1 MKKSF
6 TLIEKA
12 VVCLLPCIL
21 LTCLCANAQ
30 NITVATSGTMGLGA
44 ANKISDAS
52 NINMKGGTLRTGSI
66 GGFSETVGTLTLSD
80 NSTITLGTGDH
91 TLAFAA
97 SGGVSWTAGK
107 KLTITGWTGSF
118 NSTTGTAGKIKTHTT
133 TDLTAPQL
141 AQIQF
146 LNAGDSKYYTA
157 AQLVGTGEVV
167 PTASEVLPIELLSFK
182 AKLKNNVVEL
192 HWQTATETNNDY
204 FVIERSV
211 DGKVWESMDS
221 IKGVGNSSN
230 VLNYTNNDEN
240 PLSGTSYYRLKQ
252 VDFDKN
258 FSYSDIAVVN
268 FEGFKIID
276 LFPNPSNGN
285 INIVMKSSIEASIDL
300 TIYNAIGQII
310 KTQAMHITKGANTLH
325 AQFEAANGKYLITVK
340 STDGAYYDYTV
351 ILNK

>member
-52 NINMKGGTLRTGSI
+52 NINMKGGTLRTGS
-66 GGFSETVGTLTLSD
+66 GAGFSETVGTLTLSD
-80 NSTITLGTGDH
+80 NSTITLGTGSH
-91 TLAFAA
+91 NLNFAA
-97 SGGVSWTAGK
+97 SNAASWTGGK
-107 KLTITGWTGSF
+107 VLTVTGWQGAYD
-118 NSTTGTAGKIKTHTT
+118 GTAGTSGKIFTGSSAELSAGK
-133 TDLTAPQL
+133 L
-141 AQIQF
+141 AQIRF
-146 LNAGDSKYYTA
+146 TNPGNGSTYTA
-157 AQLVGTGEVV
+157 TQLGTGEFV
-167 PTASEVLPIELLSFK
+167 PLAVALPIELLSFK
-182 AKLKNNVVEL
+182 AKLKNSVVEL
-192 HWQTATETNNDY
+192 HWQTATEINNDY

-211 DGKVWESMDS
+211 DGKVWESMDT
-221 IKGVGNSSN
+221 IKGAGNSSN
-230 VLNYTNNDEN
+230 VLNYANNDDN

-276 LFPNPSNGN
+276 LFPNPSDGN
-285 INIVMKSSIEASIDL
+285 FNIVIQSSVEASVDL
-300 TIYNAIGQII
+300 KIYNAIGQIL
-310 KTQAMHITKGANTLH
+310 KSETKQVSKGVNHIQNH
-325 AQFEAANGKYLITVK
+325 FEGPTGKYFISAKT
-340 STDGAYYDYTV
+340 SDGTYYDYKF
-351 ILNK
+351 ILKN

>member
-1 MKKSF
+1 MTNNLKAIKLMCVAFSLQYF
-6 TLIEKA
+6 T
-12 VVCLLPCIL
+12 
-21 LTCLCANAQ
+21 ANAQ
-30 NITVATSGTMGLGA
+30 NITVVGTMGLGA

-52 NINMKGGTLRTGSI
+52 TVNMKGGTIRTGSI

-133 TDLTAPQL
+133 TDLTTDQL

-167 PTASEVLPIELLSFK
+167 ATASEVLPIELLSFK
-182 AKLKNNVVEL
+182 ATLKNNVVEL

-252 VDFDKN
+252 VDFDKS

-268 FEGFKIID
+268 FDGIKIEA
-276 LFPNPSNGN
+276 LFPNPSEGN
-285 INIVMKSSIEASIDL
+285 INLVMKSSIEASIDL
-300 TIYNAIGQII
+300 TIYNAIGQMI

-325 AQFEAANGKYLITVK
+325 VQFEAANGKYLITVK

>member
-1 MKKSF
+1 MKPTAIKILSLVF
-6 TLIEKA
+6 
-12 VVCLLPCIL
+12 LLQHF
-21 LTCLCANAQ
+21 AAHAQ

-44 ANKISDAS
+44 DNKISDAS
-52 NINMKGGTLRTGSI
+52 TVNMKGGTLRTGS
-66 GGFSETVGTLTLSD
+66 GAGFSETVGTLTLSD
-80 NSTITLGTGDH
+80 NSTIVLGTGSH
-91 TLAFAA
+91 TLTFAP

-107 KLTITGWTGSF
+107 TLTITGWTGSF

-141 AQIQF
+141 AQIRF
-146 LNAGDSKYYTA
+146 LNSGDSKYYTA

-167 PTASEVLPIELLSFK
+167 ATASVVLPIELLSFN
-182 AKLKNNVVEL
+182 AQLKNNVVEL

-211 DGKVWESMDS
+211 DGKVWEAIDTV
-221 IKGVGNSSN
+221 KGAGTSLTL
-230 VLNYTNNDEN
+230 LNYLLVDEN

-268 FEGFKIID
+268 FEGFKIEA
-276 LFPNPSNGN
+276 LFPNPSDGN
-285 INIVMKSSIEASIDL
+285 INLVMKSSIEAPIDL
-300 TIYNAIGQII
+300 TIYNAIGQMI
-310 KTQAMHITKGANTLH
+310 KTQAMQITKGANTLH
-325 AQFEAANGKYLITVK
+325 VQFEAANGKYLITVK

-351 ILNK
+351 VLNK